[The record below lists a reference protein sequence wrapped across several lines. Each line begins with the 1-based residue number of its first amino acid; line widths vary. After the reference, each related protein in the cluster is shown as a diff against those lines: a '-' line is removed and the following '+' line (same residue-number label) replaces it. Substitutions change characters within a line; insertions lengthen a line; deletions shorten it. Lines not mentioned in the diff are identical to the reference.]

1 MNPLH
6 GRSVAEESSVEE
18 EEPVELDVRINT
30 LREDNIEEGGN
41 MDYTE
46 LCKLKN
52 GYVNWVTDYQV
63 PSEEHPNMKANDL
76 PILSIKRVFA
86 VLNK

>member
-1 MNPLH
+1 
-6 GRSVAEESSVEE
+6 
-18 EEPVELDVRINT
+18 
-30 LREDNIEEGGN
+30 
-41 MDYTE
+41 MDFTE

-52 GYVNWVTDYQV
+52 GYVNLVTDYQTA
-63 PSEEHPNMKANDL
+63 SEEHPNMGANDL